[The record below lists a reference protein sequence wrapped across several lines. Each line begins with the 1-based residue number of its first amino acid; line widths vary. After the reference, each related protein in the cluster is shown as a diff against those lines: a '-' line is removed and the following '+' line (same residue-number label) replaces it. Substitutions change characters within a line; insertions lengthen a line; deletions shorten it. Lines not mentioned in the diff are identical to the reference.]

1 MRPERYPLSSL
12 FVQHHRVAT
21 SRVVEGGRHPGL
33 AIQVPPARA
42 GDHHFLA
49 KERALGADFL
59 VELLQCFVG
68 GCGLGGVLCRR
79 ELVQPAGLLVVPR
92 DDSAIFVTCLVGG

>member
-21 SRVVEGGRHPGL
+21 PRVVEGGRHPGL
-33 AIQVPPARA
+33 AIQVLPARA

-59 VELLQCFVG
+59 VDLLQCFVG
-68 GCGLGGVLCRR
+68 GCGLGGFLCRR
-79 ELVQPAGLLVVPR
+79 ELVQLAGFLVVPR
-92 DDSAIFVTCLVGG
+92 DGSAIFVTCLVGG